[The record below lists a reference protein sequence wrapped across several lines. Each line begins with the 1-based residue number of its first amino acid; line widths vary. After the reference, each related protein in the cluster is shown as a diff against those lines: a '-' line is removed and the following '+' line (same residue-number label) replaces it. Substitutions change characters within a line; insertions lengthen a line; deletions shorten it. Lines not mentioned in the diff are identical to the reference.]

1 MKKYIFPA
9 IVATVVLLA
18 ACTKEKTEEAKANH
32 FGTYDYTCVINDNYT
47 TTGMLTVDSVDAET
61 LLITVL
67 RDSII
72 TYSCRLDNSDAFS
85 IVDAEGIYNGHLS
98 GEGNFVGTD
107 SLHFVYRCFSP
118 GMSSKYEYSCIKQN
132 K

>member
-1 MKKYIFPA
+1 MKKYGFFA
-9 IVATVVLLA
+9 MLAMVVLLV
-18 ACTKEKTEEAKANH
+18 ACTKEKIEDVQETY

-47 TTGMLTVDSVDAET
+47 HTGTLTVDAADSAM
-61 LLITVL
+61 LLITIL
-67 RDSII
+67 GDKTI
-72 TYSCRLDNSDAFS
+72 TYTCRLDSSDVFR

-98 GEGNFVGTD
+98 GEGNFIGTD

-118 GMSSKYEYSCIKQN
+118 GMSSKYEYSCKKQN